1 MKTSL
6 GPGSILIIE
15 DNKNIA
21 SLVAK
26 YLTNEG
32 FEALVAS
39 DGPAGLALLQAQ
51 HPRLVILDLMLPGM
65 DGWEVC
71 REIRKISEVPILILS
86 ARAEEIDRIL
96 GLSMGA
102 DDYVVKPFSPRE
114 VVERVKAILRR
125 VRPRQ
130 ASVASSLQIG
140 KVFLDPEKHKVTLNR
155 KPVFLTPSEYK
166 LLHALMSAPGRVFS
180 REELLNKLYGRG
192 EAVVDRVVDVDIGKL
207 RQKIESN
214 VAIPKYIFTVRGT
227 GYRFAEPVDQAGD
240 RER

>member
-1 MKTSL
+1 MNSQSSR
-6 GPGSILIIE
+6 PILIIE

-26 YLTNEG
+26 YLTTEG
-32 FEALVAS
+32 FEALVAQ
-39 DGPAGLALLQAQ
+39 DGPTGLSLLQRH
-51 HPRLVILDLMLPGM
+51 HPALIILDLMLPQM

-71 REIRKISEVPILILS
+71 REIRKTSEVPILILT

-125 VRPRQ
+125 ARPGPTQAGSPVQRGSVFVDPARQ
-130 ASVASSLQIG
+130 
-140 KVFLDPEKHKVTLNR
+140 KVTVNR

-166 LLHALMSAPGRVFS
+166 LLYALISAPGRVFS
-180 REELLNKLYGRG
+180 RDDLLNKLYGRG
-192 EAVVDRVVDVDIGKL
+192 EAVVDRVVDVHIGKL
-207 RQKIESN
+207 RQKIEPDPSN
-214 VAIPKYIFTVRGT
+214 PLYILTVRGT
-227 GYRFAEPVDQAGD
+227 GYRFAEAEEVEEG
-240 RER
+240 EKG

>member
-1 MKTSL
+1 VIEAYDGVTSEGWEQLNMKTSL

-140 KVFLDPEKHKVTLNR
+140 
-155 KPVFLTPSEYK
+155 
-166 LLHALMSAPGRVFS
+166 
-180 REELLNKLYGRG
+180 
-192 EAVVDRVVDVDIGKL
+192 
-207 RQKIESN
+207 ESLFG
-214 VAIPKYIFTVRGT
+214 P
-227 GYRFAEPVDQAGD
+227 
-240 RER
+240 

>member
-1 MKTSL
+1 MNSQSSR
-6 GPGSILIIE
+6 PILIIE

-26 YLTNEG
+26 YLTTEG
-32 FEALVAS
+32 FEALVAQ
-39 DGPAGLALLQAQ
+39 DGPTGLSLLQRH
-51 HPRLVILDLMLPGM
+51 HPALIILDLMLPQM

-71 REIRKISEVPILILS
+71 REIRKTSEVPILILT

-125 VRPRQ
+125 ARPGPTQAGSPVQRGSVFVDPARQ
-130 ASVASSLQIG
+130 
-140 KVFLDPEKHKVTLNR
+140 KVTVNR

-166 LLHALMSAPGRVFS
+166 LLYALISAPGRVFS
-180 REELLNKLYGRG
+180 RDDLLNKLYGRG
-192 EAVVDRVVDVDIGKL
+192 EAVVDRVVDVHIGKL
-207 RQKIESN
+207 RQKIELDPSN
-214 VAIPKYIFTVRGT
+214 PLYILTVRGT
-227 GYRFAEPVDQAGD
+227 GYRFAEAEEVEEG
-240 RER
+240 EKG